1 MEIYRKYDK
10 DELLV
15 FGTPQKGTHSRFR
28 FLPTNSF
35 RVHSRQP
42 QSPKSYRTPDAATKQ
57 LTEVEE
63 AAAASKI
70 VLWWK
75 RHCIPRLLERKEK
88 AQVRAA
94 KLASGTALGQ
104 AEVMIDDILVDALR
118 LPYRHQRNIL
128 ETSGVELLEGIID
141 LVNRINTARQRAMKV
156 LKSTDGRYKLST
168 SSVEN
173 IQDTLGR
180 LEKRKRYLDMQKTMF
195 TTQGG
200 ARGLL
205 YMTAEKLQQKMDTAL
220 NMLHSYQKEVEIW
233 GTEIDECLQ

>member
-15 FGTPQKGTHSRFR
+15 FGTPKKGTHFRFR

-42 QSPKSYRTPDAATKQ
+42 QSPTSYRTPDAATKQ
-57 LTEVEE
+57 RTEGEE
-63 AAAASKI
+63 AVAASKI

-88 AQVRAA
+88 AKVRAA

-104 AEVMIDDILVDALR
+104 AQVTIDDILVEALR
-118 LPYRHQRNIL
+118 PRYWHQRNIL

-141 LVNRINTARQRAMKV
+141 LVNRINTAHQRAMEV
-156 LKSTDGRYKLST
+156 LKSTDGKYKLST
-168 SSVEN
+168 SSVED

-180 LEKRKRYLDMQKTMF
+180 LGKRKNYLDKQKTIF
-195 TTQGG
+195 TKQEE

-205 YMTAEKLQQKMDTAL
+205 HMSAEELQQKMDTAL
-220 NMLHSYQKEVEIW
+220 DMLHSYQKEVEIW